1 MDARRA
7 DARDARRNLDARG
20 LVLERNPVAP
30 GESLVAPVDARN
42 LEDAR
47 RNPDL
52 RTPVASPERN
62 PVAQGKGL
70 AVPVDARNLE
80 DARRNPDPR
89 NPVASPE
96 RNPVAQGKGLVNPVV
111 MDARRVVARDAV
123 RSEDARVQRPRSE
136 WLL

>member
-30 GESLVAPVDARN
+30 GESLVA
-42 LEDAR
+42 
-47 RNPDL
+47 
-52 RTPVASPERN
+52 
-62 PVAQGKGL
+62 
-70 AVPVDARNLE
+70 PVDARNLE